1 MTSRPREIGENG
13 NMQSFF
19 RWGGGGGGGGVG
31 GSKKEKVHYGLLKT
45 ENKYKERIDL
55 YP

>member
-19 RWGGGGGGGGVG
+19 RGGGGVG
-31 GSKKEKVHYGLLKT
+31 GSKKKKVHYGLLKT

>member
-19 RWGGGGGGGGVG
+19 RGGWGVG
-31 GSKKEKVHYGLLKT
+31 GSKKKKVHYGLLKT